1 MLEKF
6 RETSFGVQMILQS
19 CSLVP
24 LNMVQGK
31 LTELL
36 PFMTRLNSSE
46 LSSSTQ
52 VKLNY
57 LFLFRKVLTAKDESA
72 VEAEQ
77 KQANLEQ
84 FLPQI
89 LHTLDSSSSQLS
101 DADSQRKVI
110 VECLLLINELRLMYP
125 TMLSNS
131 YTKTVLRIS
140 TKLKSH
146 KKRVVRTVARTT
158 INDWSLTA
166 TN

>member
-1 MLEKF
+1 
-6 RETSFGVQMILQS
+6 MILQS

-57 LFLFRKVLTAKDESA
+57 LFLFRKVLTAKDESV
-72 VEAEQ
+72 VESEQ
-77 KQANLEQ
+77 KQANLES

-89 LHTLDSSSSQLS
+89 LHTLDSSSQQR
-101 DADSQRKVI
+101 DADSSRKVI

-140 TKLKSH
+140 TKLKAH

-158 INDWSLTA
+158 INDWSLAA